1 MSYASPSYWGSALTG
16 AFGYRVSKGEENDS
30 RDLKRVGV
38 ERVKGKGK
46 ERMSLPEWN
55 EEVEDKES
63 GEVEKEDEASL
74 RQDEEDEGTR
84 ELNELVDTILY
95 KVSRNLYDDGS

>member
-1 MSYASPSYWGSALTG
+1 M
-16 AFGYRVSKGEENDS
+16 SKGEENDS
-30 RDLKRVGV
+30 RDLKRAGV